1 MELGAC
7 GPNAQAIRARLFFS
21 NRRFPD
27 FIFGQGCSTRGTP
40 AGFKNQIFVSP
51 AFSVRAFDAARD
63 LRATRNRN

>member
-27 FIFGQGCSTRGTP
+27 FIFGQGRSNRGTP
-40 AGFKNQIFVSP
+40 AGFKNQIFINPEWS
-51 AFSVRAFDAARD
+51 REAAGVPPPFP
-63 LRATRNRN
+63 